1 MSWTVSGV
9 TVTDD
14 SVRKMLRHDR
24 ALRDVAQELQVAELK
39 FAEAST
45 TRLERKHKVDEVKA
59 KLRRLAEQGPDAVE
73 QQTLAL
79 FNDDELGGD
88 NE

>member
-1 MSWTVSGV
+1 MSWVVSGI
-9 TVTDD
+9 TVTDE
-14 SVRKMLRHDR
+14 SVRRMIRHDAKMR
-24 ALRDVAQELQVAELK
+24 ELSSQLAAAEIE
-39 FAEAST
+39 FSEAST
-45 TRLERKHKVDEVKA
+45 KRLERKHRVDD
-59 KLRRLAEQGPDAVE
+59 LMGQIRRLAEQGPDAVE